1 MEETTMPAEQLSE
14 TTRLEVLK
22 LAVTHATTI
31 APLNDQKLPLIAKWY
46 DFLIGKLHEG
56 SVPKS

>member
-1 MEETTMPAEQLSE
+1 MPAEQLSE